1 MLQTP
6 VETEFKYF
14 IKSKMDVAQHTF
26 QAPLAVPPVAS
37 TEKPVIL
44 QQQSVIQSNQQLQ
57 QQLQS
62 MHDSEDRDGHKRRE
76 ILTRRPSYRK
86 ILDDL
91 ASDGPVK
98 MENYEET
105 GSSNTSSP
113 SPDETPIVA
122 PANTTTEKQF
132 QNIQPEK
139 QFIQPEKPFQT
150 IQPEKPFQTIQ
161 SEKQFQSIQAEK
173 QFQNMQMNGV
183 PGSNGTNLVNNVV
196 QFSESQPA
204 DNTQYIITTQGPGNK
219 IQHSLVGRYP
229 VGLDGTM
236 IASPQQLAEEANRK
250 REIHLFKN
258 REAARECRRKKKEYV
273 KCLENRVA
281 VLENQNKAL
290 IEELKS
296 LKDLYCSKGE

>member
-1 MLQTP
+1 
-6 VETEFKYF
+6 
-14 IKSKMDVAQHTF
+14 MDVAQHTF
-26 QAPLAVPPVAS
+26 QVPLAVPP
-37 TEKPVIL
+37 EKPML

-98 MENYEET
+98 MENYDDT
-105 GSSNTSSP
+105 GSNASSP
-113 SPDETPIVA
+113 GTDENSLAA
-122 PANTTTEKQF
+122 PAVSASEKQF
-132 QNIQPEK
+132 QNIQPD
-139 QFIQPEKPFQT
+139 
-150 IQPEKPFQTIQ
+150 
-161 SEKQFQSIQAEK
+161 KQFQNIQSEK
-173 QFQNMQMNGV
+173 QFQNMQMNG
-183 PGSNGTNLVNNVV
+183 GTNGNNLVNNVV
-196 QFSESQPA
+196 QFSENQPA

-219 IQHSLVGRYP
+219 IQHALVGRYP
-229 VGLDGTM
+229 VGLDGTA

-250 REIHLFKN
+250 REIHLYKN

>member
-1 MLQTP
+1 
-6 VETEFKYF
+6 
-14 IKSKMDVAQHTF
+14 MDVVQHTF
-26 QAPLAVPPVAS
+26 QPPLAVPPVAS
-37 TEKPVIL
+37 EKPVML

-62 MHDSEDRDGHKRRE
+62 MHDSEDRNGAKRRE

-98 MENYEET
+98 MENYDDA
-105 GSSNTSSP
+105 GSNASSP
-113 SPDETPIVA
+113 SSDD
-122 PANTTTEKQF
+122 NMQTEKQYQNISAEKQY
-132 QNIQPEK
+132 QNIQ
-139 QFIQPEKPFQT
+139 
-150 IQPEKPFQTIQ
+150 
-161 SEKQFQSIQAEK
+161 SHGL
-173 QFQNMQMNGV
+173 QMNGV
-183 PGSNGTNLVNNVV
+183 PGTNGNSMVNNVV
-196 QFSESQPA
+196 QFSSDSQ
-204 DNTQYIITTQGPGNK
+204 NTDPNQQYIIATQGPGNK
-219 IQHSLVGRYP
+219 IQSYTIKGQLP
-229 VGLDGTM
+229 VVVDSSAL
-236 IASPQQLAEEANRK
+236 ASPQQLAEEASRK
-250 REIHLFKN
+250 RELRLYKN